1 MIDSSYSGRRV
12 ACVALA
18 LLLGA
23 CGGAPVVDGEPS
35 PDPAA
40 LGLTEGTPEAL
51 GVLALLN
58 DPATTEACLDVDARL
73 DSRAAHNLVAHRDG
87 PDAKPGTADD
97 DLFDDIAEV
106 DGVKWVGTAALK
118 LLAAFA
124 TQEGYVKPAGGGVS
138 PSGAGS
144 YEGVYFSAR
153 QVALTIQ
160 LANTASVATLDDDVS
175 LDSRAAS
182 GIVATRPLSGLDQ
195 LAAVS
200 YVGATALRLMRD
212 YADLYLDLPVCSP
225 ASPCL
230 TGLKCVGVPAVG
242 QAVGRC
248 VDTAVL
254 PGQGSSCTMNASCG
268 VGLVCAGLTLGAAP
282 GQCLPG
288 WMAREFTDESTSG
301 IPDGVS
307 GASSSVLA
315 FGLASV
321 PVDVTVR
328 LDIEHPRP
336 ADLLISLT
344 DPNGQ
349 VVIVWNRQA
358 GSGPDVVGRFVAK
371 GISGDDQVNG
381 EWLLTVSDQVKG
393 ESGTLRGWSLDL
405 TSRWD

>member
-1 MIDSSYSGRRV
+1 MIDSSCSGRRAV
-12 ACVALA
+12 GAVLA
-18 LLLGA
+18 LILGA

-40 LGLTEGTPEAL
+40 LGLTEGTPEAI

-58 DPATTEACLDVDARL
+58 DPATTETRLDVDARL
-73 DSRAAHNLVAHRDG
+73 DSRAAHNLAAHRDG
-87 PDAKPGTADD
+87 PDAKPGTSDD
-97 DLFDDIAEV
+97 DLYDDIAEV
-106 DGVKWVGTAALK
+106 DGVKWVGSAALK
-118 LLAAFA
+118 QLVAFA
-124 TQEGYVKPAGGGVS
+124 KQEGYVKPAGGGVA

-153 QVALTIQ
+153 QVALTLQ
-160 LANTASVATLDDDVS
+160 LANTASVKTLDDDVS
-175 LDSRAAS
+175 LDSRAAT
-182 GIVATRPLSGLDQ
+182 GIAATRPLSGLDE

-200 YVGATALRLMRD
+200 HVGATALRLMRD
-212 YADLYLDLPVCSP
+212 FADLHLDLPVCSP
-225 ASPCL
+225 ASPCPA
-230 TGLKCVGVPAVG
+230 GLKCVGVPVVG

-248 VDTAVL
+248 VDTASVL

-268 VGLVCAGLTLGAAP
+268 AGLVCAGLTQGAL
-282 GQCLPG
+282 GQCSPE

-307 GASSSVLA
+307 GTSGSVLA

-336 ADLLISLT
+336 ADLLVSLT

-358 GSGPDVVGRFVAK
+358 AGAPDLVGRFVVK

-381 EWLLTVSDQVKG
+381 EWLLTISDQVKG

-405 TSRWD
+405 ISRWD